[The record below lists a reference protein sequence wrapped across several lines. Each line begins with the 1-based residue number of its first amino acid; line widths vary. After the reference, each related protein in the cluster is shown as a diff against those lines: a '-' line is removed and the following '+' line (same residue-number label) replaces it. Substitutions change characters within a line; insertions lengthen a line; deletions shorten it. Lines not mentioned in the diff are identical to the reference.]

1 MANKN
6 ILNLFKKLRLKKN
19 DNILIHSNMGG
30 MYQFKRERVHWK
42 IFVKVFFII
51 KKLYWP
57 KRNGF
62 NTSL

>member
-30 MYQFKRERVHWK
+30 MYQFKRESSLEN
-42 IFVKVFFII
+42 ICESFFFII

-57 KRNGF
+57 KKNGF